1 MINLSKVKLPD
12 CIEAAGSFYHIKT
25 DFRSWLNFSRI
36 VNTKGAVVDDVDFI
50 YTDTIP
56 PAETKKEAFEN
67 LLEFFQPKHKLPRS
81 TGAGEASRGKI
92 LDYEI
97 DADLI
102 YAAFFE
108 QYGIDLLAVDEH
120 GHAVPIHWHIFL
132 ALLSGLHNTKLNDIM
147 SWRSWTGD
155 TKTEYGK
162 QMQKLRNAWELPED
176 DDEKI
181 QEDLDKFNELFVKKD

>member
-1 MINLSKVKLPD
+1 MIDLSKVKLPD
-12 CIEAAGSFYHIKT
+12 CIEAAGSFFTIKT

-36 VNTKGAVVDDVDFI
+36 VNTKGAVVDDVDYI

-56 PAETKKEAFEN
+56 PAENKKEAFEK
-67 LLEFFQPKHKLPRS
+67 LLEFFQPKTPLPRPI
-81 TGAGEASRGKI
+81 GESSGVKI

-102 YAAFFE
+102 YAAFYE
-108 QYGIDLLAVDEH
+108 QYGIDLLETDKH
-120 GHAVPIHWHIFL
+120 GHAVQMHWHRFL
-132 ALLSGLHNTKLNDIM
+132 ALLSGLHNTKLNEVM

-162 QMQKLRNAWELPED
+162 QMQKLRNAWELPEEK
-176 DDEKI
+176 DEKV
-181 QEDLDKFNELFVKKD
+181 QEDLEKFNQLFKKKD

>member
-1 MINLSKVKLPD
+1 MIDLSKVKLPD
-12 CIEAAGSFYHIKT
+12 CIEAAGSFFTIKT

-56 PAETKKEAFEN
+56 PAENKKEAFEK
-67 LLEFFQPKHKLPRS
+67 LLEFFQPKTPLPRPI
-81 TGAGEASRGKI
+81 GESSGGKV

-102 YAAFFE
+102 YTAFYE
-108 QYGIDLLAVDEH
+108 QYGIDLLEIDKH
-120 GHAVPIHWHIFL
+120 GHAVQIHWHRFL
-132 ALLSGLHNTKLNDIM
+132 ALLSGLHNTKLNEVM

-162 QMQKLRNAWELPED
+162 QMQKLRNAWELPEEK
-176 DDEKI
+176 DEKV
-181 QEDLDKFNELFVKKD
+181 QEDLEKFNQLFKKKD

>member
-1 MINLSKVKLPD
+1 MIDLSKVKLPD
-12 CIEAAGSFYHIKT
+12 CIEAAGSFYTIKT

-36 VNTKGAVVDDVDFI
+36 VNTKDAVVDDVDFI

-56 PAETKKEAFEN
+56 PAENKKEAFEK
-67 LLEFFQPKHKLPRS
+67 LLEFFQPKALLPRP
-81 TGAGEASRGKI
+81 TGESSDGKV

-102 YAAFFE
+102 YAAFYD
-108 QYGIDLLAVDEH
+108 QYGIDLLETDKH
-120 GHAVPIHWHIFL
+120 GHAIQLHWHRFL
-132 ALLSGLHNTKLNDIM
+132 ALLSGLHNTKLNEVM

-162 QMQKLRNAWELPED
+162 QMQKLRNAWELPEEM
-176 DDEKI
+176 DEKV
-181 QEDLDKFNELFVKKD
+181 QEDLEKFNALFKKD

>member
-1 MINLSKVKLPD
+1 MIDLSKVKLPD
-12 CIEAAGSFYHIKT
+12 CIKVAGSFFTIKT
-25 DFRSWLNFSRI
+25 DFRLWLNFSRI

-56 PAETKKEAFEN
+56 PVENKKGAFEK
-67 LLEFFQPKHKLPRS
+67 LLEFFQPKAVLPRP
-81 TGAGEASRGKI
+81 TGESSGSKV

-102 YAAFFE
+102 YAAFYE
-108 QYGIDLLAVDEH
+108 QYGIDLLATDNS
-120 GHAVPIHWHIFL
+120 GHAIQMHWHKFL
-132 ALLSGLHNTKLNDIM
+132 ALLSGLHSTKLNEVM

-162 QMQKLRNAWELPED
+162 QMQKLRNAWELPEEK
-176 DDEKI
+176 DEKV
-181 QEDLDKFNELFVKKD
+181 QEDLEKFNALFKKD

>member
-36 VNTKGAVVDDVDFI
+36 VNTKGAVIDVVDFI

-56 PAETKKEAFEN
+56 PAENKKEAFKK
-67 LLEFFQPKHKLPRS
+67 LLDFFQPKAPLPRS
-81 TGAGEASRGKI
+81 TGAKV

-102 YAAFFE
+102 YAAFYE
-108 QYGIDLLAVDEH
+108 QYGIDLLATDNH
-120 GHAVPIHWHIFL
+120 DHAVYMHWHRFL
-132 ALLSGLHNTKLNDIM
+132 TLLSGLHNTKLNEVM
-147 SWRSWTGD
+147 SWRSWNGD
-155 TKTEYGK
+155 SKTEYGK
-162 QMQKLRNAWELPED
+162 QMQKLRNAYELPEEK
-176 DDEKI
+176 DEKV
-181 QEDLDKFNELFVKKD
+181 QEDLEKFNALFVKK